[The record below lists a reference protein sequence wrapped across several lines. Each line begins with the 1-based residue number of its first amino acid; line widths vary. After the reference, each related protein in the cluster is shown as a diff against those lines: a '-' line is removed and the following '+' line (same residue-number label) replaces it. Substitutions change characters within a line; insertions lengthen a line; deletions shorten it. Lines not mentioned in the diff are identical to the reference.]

1 MTAAAERSTA
11 VSRMVGE
18 LRRLSGL
25 KNVDL
30 ANIVGVSPPTVHRW
44 SRGQGSPTIEK
55 QQVIAELRW
64 VAERLS
70 DFYEPD
76 EARLW
81 LQTGHPQLGGA
92 RPYDLI
98 NDGRIADVLEVIDR
112 LESGVYL

>member
-1 MTAAAERSTA
+1 MTLAARESTA

-30 ANIVGVSPPTVHRW
+30 ANIMGVSPPTVHRW
-44 SRGQGSPTIEK
+44 SHGQGSPAIEK

-81 LQTGHPQLGGA
+81 LQTGHPQLGGE